1 MLRLMVD
8 LPLRGLTVVAF
19 EQAVAAP
26 FATRQLADL
35 GARVIKIE
43 RPDGDF
49 ARGYDHSVAGES
61 SYFVWLNR
69 GKESVTL
76 DVKSPRGIEAAR
88 RLVAVSDVLV
98 QNLAPG
104 AINRLGLDAAEV
116 RGRKPE
122 LIHASLSGYG
132 QGGPDEQR
140 KAYDLLLQCESGLL
154 SVTGN
159 AEPAKVGISVA
170 DICAGMYL
178 YSGILTALLRRGQT
192 GEGATIEVSMLE
204 ALGEWM
210 MQPMYYATQGGSQ
223 PPRSGAHHATIAPY
237 GPFPTQ
243 DGSVFLGVQND
254 REWAALCQ
262 QLLGHPELAMDAR
275 FATNPQRVAHRAEL
289 HAVIGRA
296 TALHTTNDLV
306 AQLDAMGVANAR
318 LRTMHEFAE
327 HPQLRAR
334 DRWRTI
340 DTPGGAAPALV
351 PPVTMEG
358 VEWAMGAVPRL
369 GEHTEAVLAEIGLG

>member
-1 MLRLMVD
+1 MVD